1 MDATRPRASALSTSD
16 VPRQLDLVV
25 HDCED
30 CACAVS
36 STVVARDR
44 TTTLPAGP
52 LVQAPN
58 VVHTALD
65 ADHSVF
71 FSPFGNGGAVVLNS
85 AAAEVFLAFATPTAI
100 ADVRLGMTAA
110 DLEPVVRRLLE
121 QDLIHPAGRAPRPR
135 YADSTQLTAW
145 LHVTNACNLRCP
157 YCYVHKTDDAMDEA
171 TAERSVDALV
181 RSAVEHGFRSL
192 RLKYAGGEAS
202 MNPAVV
208 LALHDYAVAR
218 CAAAD
223 LGLDAVLLSNGVAI
237 SSTFAEGLKARDIRV
252 MVSLDGIGAAHDA
265 QRPNLAGRPTSH
277 MVQRTIARLIDMGLP
292 PHISVTI
299 TSRNTTAVADV
310 VRYALERDLTFSFNF
325 FRDNECSTSHADLK
339 YEQDAMIDG
348 MLAAFA
354 AIEERMPA
362 WSVLGTVLDRGQLV
376 EPRQRP
382 CGAGHDYVVIDQR
395 GGISQCHMDLGTSVG
410 HVDTH
415 DPVAAV
421 RDERAPLRNL
431 LVDEKQGCRD
441 CEWRQWCTG
450 GCPLATF
457 QATGRFDVRSPNC
470 GIYQTIYPEALRL
483 EGLRLL
489 KYATAGQERTQP

>member
-1 MDATRPRASALSTSD
+1 MSTSD
-16 VPRQLDLVV
+16 VPHRIDLVV

-44 TTTLPAGP
+44 TTALPDGP

-58 VVHTALD
+58 VVETVLD
-65 ADHSVF
+65 EHHSVF
-71 FSPFGNGGAVVLNS
+71 FSPFGNGGAVVLNT
-85 AAAEVFLAFATPTAI
+85 AAAEVFRAFATPVST
-100 ADVRLGMTAA
+100 ADVRIGVAEA
-110 DLEPVVRRLLE
+110 DLEPVVRRLVE
-121 QDLIHPAGRAPRPR
+121 QDLVHPVGRAPRPR
-135 YADSTQLTAW
+135 YAESSQLTAW

-157 YCYVHKTDDAMDEA
+157 YCYVHKTDDAMEEE
-171 TAERSVDALV
+171 TARRSVDALV
-181 RSAVEHGFRSL
+181 RSAVDHGFRSL

-208 LALHDYAVAR
+208 LALHDHAVAC
-218 CAAAD
+218 CAAAG

-237 SSTFAEGLKARDIRV
+237 PAAFADGLKARGIRV

-265 QRPNLAGRPTSH
+265 QRPNLAGRPTSA
-277 MVQRTIARLIDMGLP
+277 MVQRTVERLIEMGLP

-299 TSRNTTAVADV
+299 TSRNTEAVADV

-348 MLAAFA
+348 MRSAFA
-354 AIEERMPA
+354 AIEERLPP

-395 GGISQCHMDLGTSVG
+395 GGIAQCHMDLGASVG

-457 QATGRFDVRSPNC
+457 RATGRFDVRSPNC

-489 KYATAGQERTQP
+489 KYAVAGQERAES